1 MYIYIYMHIVGQQQ
15 EKSQH
20 GLHHRNLHHW
30 IFGTRSKN
38 TIQAVWDSWFPP
50 LMVMKQKTCVAGWIF
65 TMFDLATWKGN
76 MKWNRAERLRNWLKQ
91 ETPSKWCKTRDPHKS
106 SGLVLF
112 PFGPPFSV
120 PDELMEYQNCNEL
133 IIWYFL
139 INYLI
144 SWLVS
149 AIIRVNCVSE

>member
-1 MYIYIYMHIVGQQQ
+1 
-15 EKSQH
+15 
-20 GLHHRNLHHW
+20 
-30 IFGTRSKN
+30 
-38 TIQAVWDSWFPP
+38 
-50 LMVMKQKTCVAGWIF
+50 
-65 TMFDLATWKGN
+65 
-76 MKWNRAERLRNWLKQ
+76 
-91 ETPSKWCKTRDPHKS
+91 
-106 SGLVLF
+106 LVLF